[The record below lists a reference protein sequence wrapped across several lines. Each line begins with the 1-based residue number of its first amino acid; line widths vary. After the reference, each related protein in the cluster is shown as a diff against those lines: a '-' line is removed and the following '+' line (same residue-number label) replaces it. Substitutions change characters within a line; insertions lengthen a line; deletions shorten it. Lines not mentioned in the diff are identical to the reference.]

1 MNAFL
6 KNSAVAMAAVAACA
20 AALPA
25 SAQSYGQSYGSSY
38 GYETRHGYGQAHGYE
53 TGQAYYDQCLR
64 DRRQR
69 QVAGGV
75 VGALVGLAAGRGVA
89 SRRVRSEGGAMGA
102 ILGAAVGAGVGGS
115 TAACQSGQS
124 GQPYSP
130 SYGAPAGY
138 GYDNSRYDDR
148 YDRDYGYPDRDPGY
162 GYGQPVRDY
171 DNTDQCR
178 LVESN
183 IRLPD
188 GRVENRY
195 VRACPDGD
203 GRYRVVD

>member
-6 KNSAVAMAAVAACA
+6 KNSAVAVAAVAACA
-20 AALPA
+20 TALPA
-25 SAQSYGQSYGSSY
+25 SAQSYGSGYAYQAQHGYGY
-38 GYETRHGYGQAHGYE
+38 NQGYETSRP
-53 TGQAYYDQCLR
+53 YYDQCVR
-64 DRRQR
+64 DQRQR
-69 QVAGGV
+69 QVAGGLA
-75 VGALVGLAAGRGVA
+75 GAAIGLLAGRGVA

-102 ILGAAVGAGVGGS
+102 VLGAAVGAGIGGS
-115 TAACQSGQS
+115 TAACQPGHP
-124 GQPYSP
+124 QPY
-130 SYGAPAGY
+130 GAQAGY

-148 YDRDYGYPDRDPGY
+148 YSQQYGYDRGYDDQDRGY
-162 GYGQPVRDY
+162 GYSQPVRNH

-195 VRACPDGD
+195 VRACLDRG

>member
-1 MNAFL
+1 MNALL
-6 KNSAVAMAAVAACA
+6 KKSMTGLAAVAACA
-20 AALPA
+20 VALPA
-25 SAQSYGQSYGSSY
+25 TAQSYGYPAQHGYGYAS
-38 GYETRHGYGQAHGYE
+38 GYETSQP
-53 TGQAYYDQCLR
+53 YYDQCVR

-75 VGALVGLAAGRGVA
+75 VGAIVGLAAGRGVA
-89 SRRVRSEGGAMGA
+89 SRGVRSEGGALGA
-102 ILGAAVGAGVGGS
+102 VLGAAVGAGVGGS
-115 TAACQSGQS
+115 TAACEPGYAQPYGQQSY
-124 GQPYSP
+124 GQPYP
-130 SYGAPAGY
+130 ADYGSGY
-138 GYDNSRYDDR
+138 GYDDRYDDR
-148 YDRDYGYPDRDPGY
+148 YRRDYGYDDRGY
-162 GYGQPVRDY
+162 AEPVRDY
-171 DNTDQCR
+171 RYENTDQCR